1 MKRIILASNSPRR
14 SEILALLGLKFD
26 IIVKD
31 TDETVPEGLHPAEV
45 VCMLAERK
53 ARAVAQDFPDSVV
66 IGADTVV
73 HLLSEGESTIL
84 GKPKDRAD
92 AVRMLMSM
100 SGKKHLVFTGVSVV
114 SDGEARTLC
123 GATRVYFRP
132 FTEAEAEAY
141 AATGECDDKAGAYG
155 IQGLGSLLIARIEGD
170 YFNVVGLPKRLTAEL
185 LSRAGIDVFEINKQ
199 K

>member
-1 MKRIILASNSPRR
+1 M
-14 SEILALLGLKFD
+14 LGLKFD

-31 TDETVPEGLHPAEV
+31 TDETVPDGLHPAEV

-53 ARAVAQDFPDSVV
+53 AKAVAQDFPDSVV

>member
-14 SEILALLGLKFD
+14 SEILSLLGLKFD
-26 IIVKD
+26 VIVKD
-31 TDETVPEGLHPAEV
+31 TDETVPDGLHPSEIV
-45 VCMLAERK
+45 SLLAERK
-53 ARAVAQDFPDSVV
+53 ARAVAEDFPDSVV

-73 HLLSEGESTIL
+73 HLLTEDKGTIL

-100 SGKKHLVFTGVSVV
+100 SGKKHIVFTGVSVV

-132 FTEAEAEAY
+132 FTEEEAEAY

-170 YFNVVGLPKRLTAEL
+170 YFNVVGLPKRITAEL
-185 LSRAGIDVFEINKQ
+185 LARAGVDIFELNKQ